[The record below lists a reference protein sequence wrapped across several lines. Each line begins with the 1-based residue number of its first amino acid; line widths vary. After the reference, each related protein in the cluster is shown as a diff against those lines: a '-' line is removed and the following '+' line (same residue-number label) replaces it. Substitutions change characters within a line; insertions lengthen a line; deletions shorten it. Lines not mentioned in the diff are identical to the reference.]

1 MNIRSRLIIFFAFI
15 LLLSL
20 GTAAAEF
27 TFETLEDGTLCI
39 TGAVSDEAILT
50 IPSSVDEIAVT
61 RIGEGA
67 FKGNLS
73 LKEVTVSEGVKE
85 IGAEAFKNCLYLES
99 VTLPEGALVSET
111 AFDNTP
117 YIMNALLRGY
127 ETDVPADTADPAALK
142 VSRGGHTAAV
152 IIGIVIVLMAALAYL
167 VVLPCARA
175 SVGEDGAVNR
185 DSFLNNLKLKF
196 KSKRD
201 TSAVAG
207 RAGLKT
213 ENENEPNAQTDSDAQ
228 ADKEA

>member
-73 LKEVTVSEGVKE
+73 LK
-85 IGAEAFKNCLYLES
+85 
-99 VTLPEGALVSET
+99 
-111 AFDNTP
+111 
-117 YIMNALLRGY
+117 
-127 ETDVPADTADPAALK
+127 
-142 VSRGGHTAAV
+142 
-152 IIGIVIVLMAALAYL
+152 
-167 VVLPCARA
+167 
-175 SVGEDGAVNR
+175 
-185 DSFLNNLKLKF
+185 
-196 KSKRD
+196 
-201 TSAVAG
+201 
-207 RAGLKT
+207 
-213 ENENEPNAQTDSDAQ
+213 
-228 ADKEA
+228 